1 MVRGMVI
8 IMVVMGDKYWL
19 WGWWYEIKMRMMM
32 MMKIMMLIM
41 RSIRM
46 MGKMKMMR
54 IMVMIWDKDNDDD
67 EDYVDDGRHGELLG
81 VVWLR
86 WQQETNNHLG
96 KITYPSLGDILSLW
110 EILYTTTW
118 TPFFLKNF
126 ITIPLFVSIIF
137 TTFTFFSFGSRW
149 VLVLPRSSTRTTLTW
164 ELAIGAVSVSIYGL
178 RQWSMLKNLCNW

>member
-1 MVRGMVI
+1 
-8 IMVVMGDKYWL
+8 
-19 WGWWYEIKMRMMM
+19 
-32 MMKIMMLIM
+32 MMKWDEDEDDEEDKNADDENNEDDEDDNEEDEDND
-41 RSIRM
+41 
-46 MGKMKMMR
+46 GD
-54 IMVMIWDKDNDDD
+54 MIWRWWWWEEDEDD
-67 EDYVDDGRHGELLG
+67 EDYVDDGKHGELLG
-81 VVWLR
+81 VVWLG
-86 WQQETNNHLG
+86 WQKKTNNHLG

-164 ELAIGAVSVSIYGL
+164 ELAIGAVSVSVYGGL
-178 RQWSMLKNLCNW
+178 RQWSMLKNHCNW

>member
-1 MVRGMVI
+1 MVNVSENPPTKTDEKQIFFHKNDDGENNE
-8 IMVVMGDKYWL
+8 DD
-19 WGWWYEIKMRMMM
+19 E
-32 MMKIMMLIM
+32 
-41 RSIRM
+41 
-46 MGKMKMMR
+46 
-54 IMVMIWDKDNDDD
+54 DDNEEDEDNDDD
-67 EDYVDDGRHGELLG
+67 MIWRWWWWDEDEDEEGKDEDDDDDGKHGELLG

-110 EILYTTTW
+110 EILYTITW

-126 ITIPLFVSIIF
+126 ITIPLFVAIIF

-164 ELAIGAVSVSIYGL
+164 ELAIGAVSVSIYGGL